1 MSQPV
6 ELGEILLKVVLPILA
21 QTFDGPTAQAQ
32 PAHTG
37 REILPQ
43 RGVRDKQD
51 EIISRI

>member
-6 ELGEILLKVVLPILA
+6 GLREISLKGVLPILA

-37 REILPQ
+37 REIL
-43 RGVRDKQD
+43 
-51 EIISRI
+51 S